1 MSRRITDRDM
11 REAFAAA
18 ANIERMYTAAAQTDT
33 LRRVNEH
40 GYNGLT
46 AAALEQAVTSSGHSD
61 PTAAAAL
68 AGLSSQVSDAS
79 LIAAW
84 RRLTAAVEARMPH
97 LTRTTSPSVEEARS
111 TDVQFDADAVFR
123 PGEGVCAA
131 CGRHFPGGKHERDQV
146 RAVPRS
152 EGRLLCWS
160 HRTGFSNSRDPI
172 DRYCERIRLHWST
185 EQIGGDAA

>member
-1 MSRRITDRDM
+1 MKPVTDRTL

-18 ANIERMYTAAAQTDT
+18 ANIERMWTAADT
-33 LRRVNEH
+33 TAALRRVNEH

-46 AAALEQAVTSSGHSD
+46 AAALEQAVASSGHSD

-68 AGLSSQVSDAS
+68 AGLTSQVDDAS

-84 RRLTAAVEARMPH
+84 YRLTAVVESRMPA
-97 LTRTTSPSVEEARS
+97 LTRSTAPTTEEAQG
-111 TDVQFDADAVFR
+111 TDAGFDSEAVFR
-123 PGEGVCAA
+123 PGEGECAA
-131 CGRHFPGGKHERDQV
+131 CRRSFPGGRGERDQV

-172 DRYCERIRLHWST
+172 GVYCDRIALHWST
-185 EQIGGDAA
+185 DRIGDGAA